1 VLRINFGLIDRAGIN
16 KALFP
21 TWSLKEICQD
31 TGKKS
36 KARLFV
42 KVLDA
47 CSAAFHENAA
57 RHFQGLL

>member
-16 KALFP
+16 KALLP

-31 TGKKS
+31 RGKKS

-47 CSAAFHENAA
+47 CSTAFHGRVENN
-57 RHFQGLL
+57 FG